1 MTRVYLARHGETEWN
16 KELRFRGR
24 ADIPLNQTGH
34 RQAKA
39 IADALADK
47 EINAIYTSPLQR
59 SIETAL
65 PTADLFGL
73 RSTTVQGL
81 IDISYGQWEGL
92 GYGEVQ
98 KQYANLYHQWEEY
111 PEAVKFPEGES
122 LDEVRERSF
131 SAFKDAVAENSDKS
145 ILVIPH
151 RVINKVLLC
160 AILGLS
166 NAHFW
171 LLKQD
176 TGCINVIEHVDN
188 RFVLVKMNDTC
199 HLKGMSPE
207 LDQVDF

>member
-1 MTRVYLARHGETEWN
+1 MVYLARHGETEWN

-34 RQAKA
+34 KQAKA
-39 IADALADK
+39 MADALADK
-47 EINAIYTSPLQR
+47 KINAIYTSPLQR

-65 PTADLFGL
+65 PTESAFGL
-73 RSTTVQGL
+73 RPTTLQGF
-81 IDISYGQWEGL
+81 IDINYGQWEGL
-92 GYGEVQ
+92 AHGEVQ
-98 KQYANLYHQWEEY
+98 ARYADLYHQWEER
-111 PEAVKFPEGES
+111 PEAVKFPDGES

-131 SAFKDAVAENSDKS
+131 SAFMDAVAENSGKS

-176 TGCINVIEHVDN
+176 TGCINVIENVDD

-199 HLKGMSPE
+199 HLKGISQE
-207 LDQVDF
+207 VDQVDF